1 MDTKEEV
8 ALPRAQHPSPAEKS
22 PGLENM
28 PGKTDDCTTDND
40 VTDSVSDGKRP
51 AGNDEAEKQAD
62 GSAGSRD
69 DENIVFWDGDKD
81 PQNPYNWPTW
91 LKVLNCVLVSSL
103 TFLTPLGSCMSS
115 CRGASKA

>member
-1 MDTKEEV
+1 MQD
-8 ALPRAQHPSPAEKS
+8 
-22 PGLENM
+22 
-28 PGKTDDCTTDND
+28 KTDDSTIDND

-51 AGNDEAEKQAD
+51 ADNDGAEKQAD
-62 GSAGSRD
+62 GPADSRD
-69 DENIVFWDGDKD
+69 DENTVFWDGDED

-115 CRGASKA
+115 CR

>member
-1 MDTKEEV
+1 MDTKDEA
-8 ALPRAQHPSPAEKS
+8 ALARPQHPSLAEKS
-22 PGLENM
+22 PVLETLQD
-28 PGKTDDCTTDND
+28 KTDDSTTDND
-40 VTDSVSDGKRP
+40 VTGSVPDVKRP
-51 AGNDEAEKQAD
+51 ADNDEAEKQTD
-62 GSAGSRD
+62 GPNDSRD

-115 CRGASKA
+115 CR